1 MFLRRYKDPK
11 EALGS
16 RRFLT
21 RSRPGILNLLQS
33 RTKETEMTKE
43 EILKLSPGPEMDR
56 LIAEK
61 VMGWKPSKLD
71 RGTWVAPNGG
81 DGWADVP
88 SYSTAIVAT
97 WDVLL
102 HVRKWQPKL
111 SHEFV
116 QYLRRA
122 ILERIQVGE
131 DFIPHSEII
140 MVVEPVDICKAALM
154 VFAQEG
160 KI

>member
-1 MFLRRYKDPK
+1 LV
-11 EALGS
+11 
-16 RRFLT
+16 
-21 RSRPGILNLLQS
+21 LNLLQN
-33 RTKETEMTKE
+33 RTKETEMTME

-61 VMGWKPSKLD
+61 VMGWRQSKL
-71 RGTWVAPNGG
+71 GKGAWMGPNGSN
-81 DGWADVP
+81 GWADVP

-102 HVRKWQPKL
+102 HIRKWQPKL
-111 SHEFV
+111 GHEFV

-122 ILERIQVGE
+122 ILERIQGGE

-154 VFAQEG
+154 VCAQED
-160 KI
+160 KT

>member
-1 MFLRRYKDPK
+1 
-11 EALGS
+11 
-16 RRFLT
+16 
-21 RSRPGILNLLQS
+21 
-33 RTKETEMTKE
+33 MTTE

-61 VMGWKPSKLD
+61 VMGWRQSQFGKN
-71 RGTWVAPNGG
+71 GWVAPDGG

-97 WDVLL
+97 WDLLL
-102 HVRKWQPKL
+102 HVRKWHPSR

-116 QYLRRA
+116 QYLRMVT
-122 ILERIQVGE
+122 LKRIQLGG
-131 DFIPHSEII
+131 DFFRHSEII
-140 MVVEPVDICKAALM
+140 MNVEPVDICKAALM
-154 VFAQEG
+154 VCAQED